1 MSRFTGFRPLK
12 LAAAASAAAIA
23 LAGCGLV
30 GGGDK
35 EVGTEA
41 NGVVTLKVGVSPV
54 PHGDIVRF
62 VNDELAADA
71 GLNLEIIEYND
82 YNIPNQELNEG
93 GLDANYFQHEP
104 WFDEEVESKGYD
116 LAHYSGIHI
125 EPFALY
131 SDKHED
137 VADIPD
143 GAKIG
148 INNDPSNQGR
158 GLELLQKA
166 GLITLADG
174 VDGATAT
181 LNDVGD
187 NPKNIEFIE
196 ADAASLARTL
206 QDVDASVING
216 NNALEAG
223 LSPVDDS
230 LIIEDGENN
239 PYANFLAVRAA
250 DKDNEHLK
258 KLDELLHS
266 DEVRDYIEK
275 TWPEGEV
282 LPAF

>member
-181 LNDVGD
+181 LNDVED

>member
-1 MSRFTGFRPLK
+1 MSDFSRFRRVTF
-12 LAAAASAAAIA
+12 AAAASVAALS

-30 GGGDK
+30 GGNDT

-41 NGVVTLKVGVSPV
+41 NGITTLKIGVSPV

-62 VNDELAADA
+62 VDEELAEDA
-71 GLNLEIIEYND
+71 GLDLEIIEYND

-104 WFDEEVESKGYD
+104 WFDEEVEGQGYD

-131 SDKHED
+131 SDKYDD
-137 VADIPD
+137 VADLPD

-158 GLELLQKA
+158 GLELLQEA
-166 GLITLADG
+166 GLITLAEG
-174 VDGATAT
+174 VEGSSAT
-181 LNDVGD
+181 LNDFED
-187 NPKNIEFIE
+187 NDKNLEFIE

-206 QDVDASVING
+206 QDVDASVVNG

-223 LSPVDDS
+223 LSPVEDS

-239 PYANFLAVRAA
+239 PYANFLAVRAG
-250 DKDNEHLK
+250 DENNEHLTT
-258 KLDELLHS
+258 LDELLHS
-266 DEVRDYIEK
+266 DEVRGYIEE

>member
-1 MSRFTGFRPLK
+1 MSDFIRFRRVTF
-12 LAAAASAAAIA
+12 AAAASVAALS

-30 GGGDK
+30 GGNDT

-41 NGVVTLKVGVSPV
+41 NGITTLKIGVSPV

-62 VNDELAADA
+62 VDEELAEDA
-71 GLNLEIIEYND
+71 GLDLEIIEYND
-82 YNIPNQELNEG
+82 YNIPNQELNDG

-104 WFDEEVESKGYD
+104 WFDEEVEGQGYD

-131 SDKHED
+131 SDKYDD
-137 VADIPD
+137 VADLPD

-158 GLELLQKA
+158 GLELLQEA
-166 GLITLADG
+166 GLITLAEG
-174 VDGATAT
+174 VEGSSAT
-181 LNDVGD
+181 LNDIED
-187 NPKNIEFIE
+187 NDKNLEFIE

-206 QDVDASVING
+206 QDVDASVVNG

-223 LSPVDDS
+223 LSPVEDS

-239 PYANFLAVRAA
+239 PYANFLAVRAG
-250 DKDNEHLK
+250 DENNEHLTT
-258 KLDELLHS
+258 LDALLHS
-266 DEVRDYIEK
+266 DEVRGYIEE

>member
-1 MSRFTGFRPLK
+1 MSRFAGFRPLK

-181 LNDVGD
+181 LNDVED

>member
-1 MSRFTGFRPLK
+1 MSRFSGFRPVK
-12 LAAAASAAAIA
+12 IAAAVTAAALA

-30 GGGDK
+30 GGNDK

-41 NGVVTLKVGVSPV
+41 NGVTTLKIGVSPV

-62 VNDELAADA
+62 VNDELAEDA

-104 WFDEEVESKGYD
+104 WFDEEVEGQGYD
-116 LAHYSGIHI
+116 LAHFAGIHI

-131 SDKHED
+131 SDKYDD

-158 GLELLQKA
+158 GLELLQEA

-174 VDGATAT
+174 VDGSSAT
-181 LNDVGD
+181 LSDVEEND
-187 NPKNIEFIE
+187 KNIEFIE

-239 PYANFLAVRAA
+239 PYANFLAVRAG
-250 DKDNEHLK
+250 DENNEHLK

-266 DEVRDYIEK
+266 DEVRDFIEEN
-275 TWPEGEV
+275 WPEGEV

>member
-1 MSRFTGFRPLK
+1 MSRFNGFRPIK

-30 GGGDK
+30 GGNDK

-41 NGVVTLKVGVSPV
+41 DGVVTLKVGVSPV

-104 WFDEEVESKGYD
+104 WFDEEVESKGYE
-116 LAHYSGIHI
+116 LAHYAGIHI

-137 VADIPD
+137 VKEIPD

-158 GLELLQKA
+158 GLELLQEA

-181 LNDVGD
+181 LNDVED

-230 LIIEDGENN
+230 LIIEDGEDN
-239 PYANFLAVRAA
+239 PYANFLAVREA

>member
-1 MSRFTGFRPLK
+1 MSDFSRFRRVTF
-12 LAAAASAAAIA
+12 AAAASVAALS

-30 GGGDK
+30 GGNDT

-41 NGVVTLKVGVSPV
+41 NGITTLKIGVSPV

-62 VNDELAADA
+62 VDEELAEDA
-71 GLNLEIIEYND
+71 GLDLEIIEYND

-104 WFDEEVESKGYD
+104 WFDEEVEGQGYD

-131 SDKHED
+131 SDKYDD
-137 VADIPD
+137 VADLPD

-158 GLELLQKA
+158 GLELLQEA
-166 GLITLADG
+166 GLITLAEG
-174 VDGATAT
+174 VEGSSAT
-181 LNDVGD
+181 LNDIED
-187 NPKNIEFIE
+187 NDKNLEFIE

-206 QDVDASVING
+206 QDVDASVVNG

-223 LSPVDDS
+223 LSPVEDS

-239 PYANFLAVRAA
+239 PYANFLAVRAG
-250 DKDNEHLK
+250 DENNEHLTT
-258 KLDELLHS
+258 LDELLHS
-266 DEVRDYIEK
+266 DEVRGYIEE

>member
-1 MSRFTGFRPLK
+1 MSDFSRFRRVTF
-12 LAAAASAAAIA
+12 AAAASVAALS

-30 GGGDK
+30 GGNDT

-41 NGVVTLKVGVSPV
+41 NGITTLKIGVSPV

-62 VNDELAADA
+62 VDEELAEDA
-71 GLNLEIIEYND
+71 GLDLEIIEYND

-104 WFDEEVESKGYD
+104 WFDEEVEGQGYD
-116 LAHYSGIHI
+116 LAHFSGIHI

-131 SDKHED
+131 SDKYDD
-137 VADIPD
+137 VADLPD

-158 GLELLQKA
+158 GLELLQEA
-166 GLITLADG
+166 GLITLAEG
-174 VDGATAT
+174 VEGSSAT
-181 LNDVGD
+181 LNDIED
-187 NPKNIEFIE
+187 NDKNLEFIE

-206 QDVDASVING
+206 QDVDASVVNG

-223 LSPVDDS
+223 LSPVEDS

-239 PYANFLAVRAA
+239 PYANFLAVRAG
-250 DKDNEHLK
+250 DENNEHLTT
-258 KLDELLHS
+258 LDELLHS
-266 DEVRDYIEK
+266 DEVRGYIEE